1 MSRRIAI
8 VEDEPAIRAN
18 YAEALRKHGFEVA
31 AYAARGEALA
41 AMRTRLPDLAL
52 IDIALGA
59 DVDGGFALCREL
71 RALSAAL
78 PIIFLTARDSD
89 FDTVVGL
96 RLGADDYLTKDVSLP
111 HLMARIAALFR
122 RAELSGEVA
131 AVAERLERGP
141 LALDLKRFSVTW
153 KGNPV
158 TLTLTEFW
166 MVHALAKFPEHVKTR
181 EQLMRDANLVVDDG
195 TIADRRGSLNV
206 DDEGTTTNCT
216 TLIEDGILVG
226 YMQDTLNARLMGM
239 QPTGNGRRESFAHL
253 PMPRMTNT
261 YMLAG
266 QHHPEEIIRSVKKG
280 LYAVNFGGGQVD
292 ITSGKFVFSAN
303 EAYLIEDGRIGAP
316 VKGATLIGNGPEA
329 MTRVSMIGNDLALDA
344 GVGVCGK
351 EGQSLPVGVGQP
363 TLRIDAL
370 TVGGTRA

>member
-59 DVDGGFALCREL
+59 DVDGGFELCREL

-153 KGNPV
+153 RGHPV
-158 TLTLTEFW
+158 ALTLTEFW

-181 EQLMRDANLVVDDG
+181 DQLMRDAKLVVDDG
-195 TIADRRGSLNV
+195 TITSHIKRIRRKFLAV
-206 DDEGTTTNCT
+206 DPAFEAIDTVYGM
-216 TLIEDGILVG
+216 G
-226 YMQDTLNARLMGM
+226 YRWQA
-239 QPTGNGRRESFAHL
+239 
-253 PMPRMTNT
+253 
-261 YMLAG
+261 
-266 QHHPEEIIRSVKKG
+266 
-280 LYAVNFGGGQVD
+280 
-292 ITSGKFVFSAN
+292 
-303 EAYLIEDGRIGAP
+303 
-316 VKGATLIGNGPEA
+316 
-329 MTRVSMIGNDLALDA
+329 
-344 GVGVCGK
+344 
-351 EGQSLPVGVGQP
+351 
-363 TLRIDAL
+363 
-370 TVGGTRA
+370 